1 MIRPADAGQGSET
14 LEEGEDLP
22 EVHEPLRHPSRG
34 RRQKVK
40 WRSFYSSIGQLAVAL
55 AFLGALWLG
64 WQKLSPGL
72 SKIHWPVAKAAPA
85 PDFTPAPV
93 TVPASQSQTVAHGQA
108 VADKYQHLIL
118 KGLDKSWVL
127 VTLDDGK
134 SSSELDISQGDVRT
148 FRAEKSFKLRI
159 GNAGGVD
166 LQLNGKP
173 LGVLG
178 TTGEV
183 VEITLP
189 EGADSQSVS
198 SDSGT

>member
-1 MIRPADAGQGSET
+1 
-14 LEEGEDLP
+14 
-22 EVHEPLRHPSRG
+22 
-34 RRQKVK
+34 
-40 WRSFYSSIGQLAVAL
+40 
-55 AFLGALWLG
+55 
-64 WQKLSPGL
+64 
-72 SKIHWPVAKAAPA
+72 
-85 PDFTPAPV
+85 
-93 TVPASQSQTVAHGQA
+93 
-108 VADKYQHLIL
+108 
-118 KGLDKSWVL
+118 LDKSWVL

-134 SSSELDISQGDVRT
+134 SSSELHISQGDVRT

-189 EGADSQSVS
+189 EGVDSQPVS

>member
-1 MIRPADAGQGSET
+1 
-14 LEEGEDLP
+14 
-22 EVHEPLRHPSRG
+22 
-34 RRQKVK
+34 
-40 WRSFYSSIGQLAVAL
+40 
-55 AFLGALWLG
+55 
-64 WQKLSPGL
+64 
-72 SKIHWPVAKAAPA
+72 
-85 PDFTPAPV
+85 
-93 TVPASQSQTVAHGQA
+93 

-189 EGADSQSVS
+189 EGTESTDQQEK